1 MSEASNPSTTT
12 HGRLFDLGTGHKRAL
27 LIGTHESTRE
37 KEEIAE
43 FIEELASLCDTFGLD
58 VAIKLPVPLRAI
70 DAATY
75 IGKGKVEEIRL
86 LCIENKIDVVVFDNE
101 ISPQQQRNL
110 EDQIQILVVDRS
122 ELILGIFAA
131 RAKTR
136 EAMIQIELAE
146 CRYQL
151 PRLKGRWAHLD
162 RQGSGS
168 SSGSGG
174 GYSRGGGEQQIEID
188 RRLLKRRIDKLE
200 EDLDEVKKHRE
211 IQRRSRL
218 RTGIPTFAI
227 IGYTNVGKSTL
238 MRHLTGSDVL
248 VENKLFATLDT
259 TTRKFTLPNNQEIL
273 LVDTVGFIRKLP
285 HLLIAAFK
293 STLEEAMQ
301 ADILL
306 HIIDAS
312 NPQAFAQAEAS
323 QIVLK
328 ELGEENHPMITVLNK
343 VDQCEQKIFVEKLK
357 LSYPKTVEISAVTG
371 EGIDL
376 LLERMEKEI
385 SKLRTVVRLRVPQSD
400 YAIVAKILEEGK
412 VLSTEYEEN
421 DILLEAEIPNQ
432 LDHKVERYKVI
443 P

>member
-1 MSEASNPSTTT
+1 MQESSTPSTTT
-12 HGRLFDLGTGHKRAL
+12 HGRLFDLEVGHRKAL
-27 LIGTHESTRE
+27 LVGTHESNRD
-37 KEEIAE
+37 KEDSADYM
-43 FIEELASLCDTFGLD
+43 EELASLCETFGLE
-58 VAIKLPVPLRAI
+58 VAIKLPVHLRGI
-70 DAATY
+70 ESATY

-86 LCIENKIDVVVFDNE
+86 LCIEHGINVVVFDNE

-110 EDQIQILVVDRS
+110 EDQIQVLIVDRS

-188 RRLLKRRIDKLE
+188 RRLIKRRIDKLE
-200 EDLDEVKKHRE
+200 EELDEVKKNRE
-211 IQRRSRL
+211 TQRRARL

-238 MRHLTGSDVL
+238 LRHLTGADVL
-248 VENKLFATLDT
+248 VEDKLFATLDT
-259 TTRKFTLPNNQEIL
+259 TTRKYSLPNNQEIL

-285 HLLIAAFK
+285 HLLVAAFK

-306 HIIDAS
+306 HVIDAS
-312 NPQAFAQAEAS
+312 NPQAFSQAEAS
-323 QIVLK
+323 QVVLK
-328 ELGEENHPMITVLNK
+328 ELGAEKHPMITVLNK
-343 VDQCEQKIFVEKLK
+343 VDQCEQRIFIEQLK
-357 LSYPKTVEISAVTG
+357 MTFPKTVEISALTG
-371 EGIDL
+371 AGLIH
-376 LLERMEKEI
+376 LLERMVQEI
-385 SKLRTVVRLRVPQSD
+385 SLLRCTVRLRIPQSE
-400 YAIVAKILEEGK
+400 YGLVAEILKDGL
-412 VLSTEYEEN
+412 VLSTDYDEN

-432 LDHKVERYKVI
+432 MLHKVESYKVD

>member
-12 HGRLFDLGTGHKRAL
+12 HGRLFDLVANHKRAL

-37 KEEIAE
+37 KEETAE
-43 FIEELASLCDTFGLD
+43 FIEELASLCDTFGLE

-75 IGKGKVEEIRL
+75 IGKGKVEEIRQ
-86 LCIENKIDVVVFDNE
+86 LCSENKVDVVVFDNE

-357 LSYPKTVEISAVTG
+357 LSFPKTVEISAVTG
-371 EGIDL
+371 EGIHL

-400 YAIVAKILEEGK
+400 YAIVAEILKEGK
-412 VLSTEYEEN
+412 VLSTQYEEN

-432 LDHKVERYKVI
+432 LNHKVERYKVA